1 MGGLQLGNGS
11 TSSQSFTDM
20 YHVHGYISFLFAV
33 CSSDKKLA
41 GRFTST
47 TICSRKDGDLME
59 LIEFVG
65 LSESP
70 RLQKATLSFNE
81 EFTD

>member
-1 MGGLQLGNGS
+1 MAAHHR
-11 TSSQSFTDM
+11 FTDL
-20 YHVHGYISFLFAV
+20 YHVHRYNKELKVFCLQV

-47 TICSRKDGDLME
+47 PICSRKDGDLME

-70 RLQKATLSFNE
+70 RLQKATLSFSE
-81 EFTD
+81 ECTD